1 MKRGGIRDNYDDGGG
16 ISSACNS
23 RRDRKSADPAARAAV
38 RNKKMITAAICMG
51 KTEEKNIGIM
61 TTGTMRLA
69 GAQLILP
76 SQRSPSASYRFRNQR
91 CKCYSQL

>member
-38 RNKKMITAAICMG
+38 RNKKMTTAAICMG
-51 KTEEKNIGIM
+51 KTEEKYWDNDDRDDEIGRSAAHIAFP
-61 TTGTMRLA
+61 TISFRL
-69 GAQLILP
+69 IPLP
-76 SQRSPSASYRFRNQR
+76 
-91 CKCYSQL
+91 